1 MHENSL
7 RTQVFGWDNES
18 RGHLGAAEA
27 VDQTFLKYDPPLGI
41 TSSEGSLQSAYRVPW
56 LRAANLC
63 PFLTCD

>member
-27 VDQTFLKYDPPLGI
+27 VDQTFLIGYMGLAWNQRALA
-41 TSSEGSLQSAYRVPW
+41 SLLCAIVM
-56 LRAANLC
+56 LLFHCRALQ
-63 PFLTCD
+63 